1 MHVSLRALA
10 WATRFFWI
18 IALAFAITCAYSV
31 TLMRVNF
38 GQPTVTYGQNAAH
51 VTLPIQFDNGGY
63 YTLTDLNVT
72 TILVDSRNLQIGE
85 SASYLDQIPPHETLT
100 FLHNASLDQGRILG
114 HTDYLFNDSVF
125 SLCVSG
131 QLKYAGLIPFGF
143 QANTSMPWGA
153 PLHNLSI
160 SDFSYAT
167 YNITHVRLIT
177 FICFENH
184 SPYFP
189 VVGNLNVEILNS
201 VNRTLGTSD
210 VYLDVQSNEA
220 YSGEVELLVMRD
232 GIASTGHVRL
242 TFETSVFNHGPV
254 VMNYG

>member
-18 IALAFAITCAYSV
+18 IALAFAITCVYSV

-38 GQPTVTYGQNAAH
+38 GQPTMTYGQNVAH

-72 TILVDSRNLQIGE
+72 TILMDSRNLQIGV
-85 SASYLDQIPPHETLT
+85 STSYLDQIPPQENFTLQ
-100 FLHNASLDQGRILG
+100 HHASLDQSRILG

-143 QANTSMPWGA
+143 QANTTLPWGA

-160 SDFSYAT
+160 DDFSYVAH
-167 YNITHVRLIT
+167 NITHVRLTT
-177 FICFENH
+177 FVHFENH

-189 VVGNLNVEILNS
+189 VAGNLNVEILNN
-201 VNRTLGTSD
+201 VNRTLGVSD
-210 VYLDVQSNEA
+210 VNLNVQSNEA
-220 YSGEVELLVMRD
+220 YSGEVELLVLRD
-232 GIASTGHVRL
+232 GITLAGQVQL
-242 TFETSVFNHGPV
+242 TFETSLFNYGPV
-254 VMNYG
+254 VINYG